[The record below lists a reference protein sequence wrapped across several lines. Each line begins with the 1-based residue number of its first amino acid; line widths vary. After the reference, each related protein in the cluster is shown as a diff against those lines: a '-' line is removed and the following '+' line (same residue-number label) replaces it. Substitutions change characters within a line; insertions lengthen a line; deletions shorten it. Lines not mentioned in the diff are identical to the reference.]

1 MLSTKLKD
9 HFSRPQEPTKITK
22 IKLDTTMI
30 IVFLSDGRIIYTP
43 LDWFPILKAALKA
56 ADPLS
61 REKYRISPRGIHWDE
76 LDEDIPIETFLDDY
90 R

>member
-9 HFSRPQEPTKITK
+9 HFSRPHDPTKITK
-22 IKLDTTMI
+22 VKFDTNMI

-43 LDWFPILKAALKA
+43 LDWFPILKS
-56 ADPLS
+56 ADLLS
-61 REKYRISPRGIHWDE
+61 REKFRISPRGIHWDE
-76 LDEDIPIETFLDDY
+76 MDEDIPIETFLDDY